1 VDWDSEGLLEG
12 LEGDEREA
20 RRELLEQLH
29 DAGCEVDELRK
40 AVDEDRLA
48 LLPVERELRQRGDMT
63 QKDVAKKAGVPVEF
77 LQEQRRNLGLPQV
90 PEDEAVFGD
99 EDVEAAK
106 QLKGFVDAGLD
117 KEGVEDVTRVVGE
130 SMERVARAVAELT
143 AGSLLKDA
151 DNERDVGIRFA
162 AAARELGPIMGRQ
175 LEYVF
180 KAQLSEVVRNEV
192 VNRAQIASGE
202 LPGGELVNV
211 SFADL
216 VGFTKLG
223 ENLPPDEIGRVAG
236 RLGRIA
242 ADIAEPPVRLV
253 KTIGD
258 AAMLVSPEA
267 EPLVQATIALVR
279 AADDEG
285 EEFPQLRAGIARGE
299 AIGRGGDWYGRPV
312 NVASRVTG
320 VARPGS
326 VLVTEEVKDET
337 EDAFSY
343 SFAGKRR
350 LKNVKGQLPL
360 YRARRRRQGENGDGG
375 DDGDSEDD
383 D

>member
-1 VDWDSEGLLEG
+1 LDWESEGLLDG
-12 LEGDEREA
+12 LEGAEREA
-20 RRELLEQLH
+20 RQELLDQLSE
-29 DAGCEVDELRK
+29 AGVELDELRK
-40 AVDEDRLA
+40 AVAEDRIA
-48 LLPVERELRQRGDMT
+48 LLPVERELGGDCQLT
-63 QKDVAKKAGVPVEF
+63 QAEVAERAGVPVDF
-77 LQEQRRNLGLPQV
+77 LQEQRRALGLPQV
-90 PEDEAVFGD
+90 PKDEKAFSED
-99 EDVEAAK
+99 DVDAAK

-117 KEGVEDVTRVVGE
+117 KDGVEDVTRVVGE

-143 AGSLLKDA
+143 ATSLLRDA
-151 DNERDVGIRFA
+151 ENERDVGLRFA

-180 KAQLSEVVRNEV
+180 KTQLREIVRNEV
-192 VNRAQIASGE
+192 VNRAQIVSGE
-202 LPGGELVNV
+202 LPGAELVNV

-223 ENLPPDEIGRVAG
+223 EDLPPDEVGRVAG
-236 RLGRIA
+236 RLSRMA

-258 AAMLVSPEA
+258 AAMLVSPET

-279 AADDEG
+279 AADEEG
-285 EEFPQLRAGIARGE
+285 EDFPLLRAGIARGE

-326 VLVTEEVKDET
+326 VLATEEVKDET
-337 EDAFSY
+337 EDAFRW
-343 SFAGKRR
+343 SFAGKKK
-350 LKNVKGQLPL
+350 LKNVSGAQPL
-360 YRARRRRQGENGDGG
+360 FRARRLQSGGGEDGK
-375 DDGDSEDD
+375 DSD
-383 D
+383 